1 MCSSDLRLFLK
12 KNFGFTDMKISV
24 KLSKTVGANKSNSS
38 DFLLEPTQM
47 AVPLKDSI
55 LIEVAVM
62 LVLSLLNT

>member
-1 MCSSDLRLFLK
+1 
-12 KNFGFTDMKISV
+12 MKVSV

-38 DFLLEPTQM
+38 DHLLEPTQM

-55 LIEVAVM
+55 LIKVAVM